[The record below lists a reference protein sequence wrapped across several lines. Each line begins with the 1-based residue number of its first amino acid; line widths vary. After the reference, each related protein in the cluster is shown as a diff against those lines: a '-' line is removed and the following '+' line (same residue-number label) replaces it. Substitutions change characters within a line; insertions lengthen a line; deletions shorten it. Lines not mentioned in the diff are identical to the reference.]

1 MQFSIDLAALTLLK
15 IYVKRCIESH
25 CAKMKII
32 KEKPSKFQFHFPVL
46 LVPYLMKKQLSEK
59 SFVFGL
65 PR

>member
-1 MQFSIDLAALTLLK
+1 MPVQGQQSFSEFRAW
-15 IYVKRCIESH
+15 YVLVKLSTH
-25 CAKMKII
+25 CAKMEMNE
-32 KEKPSKFQFHFPVL
+32 EKPSKFQFHFPVL

>member
-46 LVPYLMKKQLSEK
+46 LVPCPMKKKLSK
-59 SFVFGL
+59 KTFVFGL
-65 PR
+65 RR